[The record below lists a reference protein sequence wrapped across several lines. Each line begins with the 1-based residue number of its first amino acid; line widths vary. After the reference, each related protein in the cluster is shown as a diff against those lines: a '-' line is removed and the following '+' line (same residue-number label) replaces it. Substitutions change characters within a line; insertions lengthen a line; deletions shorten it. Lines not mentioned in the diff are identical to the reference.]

1 MIKNKIMTIFFTLM
15 ICLAWTVPAYSGK
28 KRINFS
34 IGIQGS
40 GLWVASDQMMRDV
53 YGIPFYPFG
62 FFFRAGIGENFAL
75 EASTDFI
82 FESGTPLDTYGNPF
96 PSSQASMNLN
106 SINISGILGLSLD
119 RDFSPYLGAG
129 VSTCNV
135 EETLSIYG
143 YSETGSW
150 NAVGFH
156 FLIGFQKFWKNLGAR
171 SEVRYL
177 TASVDGWQGKTN
189 IGGFGLYF
197 GVMFRFGI

>member
-1 MIKNKIMTIFFTLM
+1 MKKNKILTVLFIFILVLL
-15 ICLAWTVPAYSGK
+15 LARPSFSGQK
-28 KRINFS
+28 KFHVS
-34 IGIQGS
+34 FGIQGS

-106 SINISGILGLSLD
+106 SINITGILGLSLD

-156 FLIGFQKFWKNLGAR
+156 FLIGAQRFWKNLGAR

-177 TASVDGWQGKTN
+177 TATVDGWQGKTN